1 MQNWQLWAAA
11 AAVFAALTALLIK
24 VGVQGVD
31 AGMATLFRALAV
43 AVVLALVLL
52 ASGRL
57 DWQGLRQ
64 LPAPSLAALALSG
77 LATGV
82 SWFCYNRALQLGP
95 VAGVAALDKLSVVL
109 IALLALVFLGEQ
121 LDLRAWLGVLL
132 MAVGAAL
139 VAWV

>member
-1 MQNWQLWAAA
+1 VQNWQLWAVAA
-11 AAVFAALTALLIK
+11 ALSAAITALLIK

-43 AVVLALVLL
+43 AIVLALVLL

-57 DWQGLRQ
+57 DWQELTQ
-64 LPAPSLAALALSG
+64 LPATSLAVLVLSA

-121 LDLRAWLGVLL
+121 LDLKAWLGVLL